1 MSKDDL
7 EVFFSEQK
15 VDFGC
20 NSVNDTKVMFLSFNN
35 DEDFV
40 KEKVLIFENN

>member
-1 MSKDDL
+1 MSKEDL

-15 VDFGC
+15 VDFGY

-35 DEDFV
+35 DEGCI
-40 KEKVLIFENN
+40 KEKVLIFDNN